1 MEGEA
6 VSSIEAH
13 FAGLTDPRVDR
24 TKEHRLVDIV
34 TIALCAV
41 VCGADDWVAVETFG
55 RAKEGWLRTFL
66 ALPGGIPSH
75 DTFGRVFARL
85 DPDEFRACFLAW
97 VRAVTGEAVAEG
109 IVAVDGK
116 TSRRSHDR
124 GSGKA
129 ALHLVSAWASAS
141 GLVLGQVATDDRSN
155 EITAIP
161 ILLKLLAL
169 EGATVTIDAMGCQT
183 AIAREVVAQGA
194 DYVLAL
200 KENQLTFHDKARLAF
215 SDARASAGTP
225 LAPSLFTTDRTVDK
239 GHGRLEIR
247 RCWAIGDPAYL
258 AYVDPDRAWPNL
270 RSLALVE
277 AERRSGDAVSTELRY
292 YLSSLAP
299 DAATLSRAIRSHW
312 GIENHLHWV
321 LDIAFDEDQNRAR
334 TDHAPENLA
343 ILRHFALNLLRLDPA
358 RGSIAKKRFRAA
370 LNPHYLCAVL
380 QQLSP

>member
-1 MEGEA
+1 MDGDR
-6 VSSIEAH
+6 VSSVEEH

-41 VCGADDWVAVETFG
+41 ICGADDWVAVETFG
-55 RAKEGWLRTFL
+55 RAKEAWLRTFL
-66 ALPGGIPSH
+66 SLPGGIPSH

-97 VRAVTGEAVAEG
+97 VRTVTGEAMADG
-109 IVAVDGK
+109 IVAIDGK
-116 TSRRSHDR
+116 TARRSHDR
-124 GSGKA
+124 GRGKA

-141 GLVLGQVATDDRSN
+141 GMVLGQVATDDRSN

-161 ILLKLLAL
+161 VLLRLLAL

-183 AIAREVVAQGA
+183 AIAQQIAEQGA

-200 KENQLTFHDKARLAF
+200 KDNQPTCHDLVQRAF
-215 SDARASAGTP
+215 ADARASVGTP
-225 LAPSLFTTDRTVDK
+225 LGPSAFTTSRTVDK

-258 AYVDPDRAWPNL
+258 AYADPERAWPNL

-277 AERRSGDAVSTELRY
+277 AERRVGDSVTTELRY

-299 DAATLSRAIRSHW
+299 DAAALNRAIRTHW
-312 GIENHLHWV
+312 GIENRLHWV
-321 LDIAFDEDQNRAR
+321 LDVAFGEDRSRAR
-334 TDHAPENLA
+334 TAHAPENLA
-343 ILRHFALNLLRLDPA
+343 VLRHLALNRLRRDPA
-358 RGSIAKKRFRAA
+358 RGSIPKKRFRAA
-370 LNPHYLCAVL
+370 LDTDYLCAVL
-380 QQLSP
+380 QHLTP

>member
-1 MEGEA
+1 VEREPG
-6 VSSIEAH
+6 SSVEVH
-13 FAGLTDPRVDR
+13 FAGLTDPRVER

-55 RAKEGWLRTFL
+55 RAKAAWLKTFL

-85 DPDEFRACFLAW
+85 DPDEFRACFVAW
-97 VRAVTGEAVAEG
+97 VRTVTGEAGAEG
-109 IVAVDGK
+109 IVAIDGK
-116 TSRRSHDR
+116 TARRSHDR
-124 GSGKA
+124 GRGKA

-141 GLVLGQVATDDRSN
+141 GLVLGQVATDQHSN

-161 ILLKLLAL
+161 TLLRLLAL
-169 EGATVTIDAMGCQT
+169 DGCTVTIDAMGCQT
-183 AIAREVVAQGA
+183 AIAHEVVNRGA

-200 KENQLTFHDKARLAF
+200 KENQPTFHDKARLAF
-215 SDARASAGTP
+215 SDARAAAGTP
-225 LAPSLFTTDRTVDK
+225 LAPSAFTTDRTVDK

-258 AYVDPDRAWPNL
+258 AYFDLDRAWPNL

-277 AERRSGDAVSTELRY
+277 AERRIGETVTIELRY

-299 DAATLSRAIRSHW
+299 DAAALNRAIRAHW
-312 GIENHLHWV
+312 GIENRLHWV
-321 LDIAFDEDQNRAR
+321 LDVAFDEDRSRAR
-334 TDHAPENLA
+334 TDHAPETLA
-343 ILRHFALNLLRLDPA
+343 ILRHFALNLLRRDPA
-358 RGSIAKKRFRAA
+358 RGSIPKKRFRAA
-370 LNPHYLCAVL
+370 LDTDYLCTVL
-380 QQLSP
+380 RQISP